1 MRRVIRGWSR
11 GVVAV
16 LALGALGPGCSSKSS
31 EPESPAVC
39 LAAIRSETASGDIH
53 YVYRCYDKR
62 EPTFVPDVCVEDANR
77 EVQNFDGKTCD
88 DLGYDVACPNYG
100 VYALHECEE
109 YAAHEGD
116 RIAGFPEGVQP
127 VPTVPDG
134 GGSTG
139 NGGSAGNGGSGNAGP
154 MRACGTSN
162 GHICTELVTGDTNAY
177 AAQCASD
184 GQPLAACPAN
194 PVLGCEGATADSAGA
209 SVTVNVYWYQAA
221 CNDEI
226 QPGQTCN
233 NGTQVGTGC
242 Q

>member
-1 MRRVIRGWSR
+1 MRRVIQGCWAG

-16 LALGALGPGCSSKSS
+16 LGLGALGSGCSSKS
-31 EPESPAVC
+31 EPEAPAAC
-39 LAAIRSETASGDIH
+39 IAAIRSEDAMGEIN
-53 YVYRCYDKR
+53 YLYRCYDKR
-62 EPTFVPDVCVEDANR
+62 EPTIVSDVCEEDANR
-77 EVQNFDGKTCD
+77 EVENFDGQTCAE
-88 DLGYDVACPNYG
+88 LGYDVQCPSYG

-109 YAAHEGD
+109 FNAYEGD

-127 VPTVPDG
+127 APAGSDDD

-139 NGGSAGNGGSGNAGP
+139 NGGSGGNTGP
-154 MRACGTSN
+154 MRACSTPN
-162 GHICTELVTGDTNAY
+162 GHICTELVTGDATAY

-184 GQPLAACPAN
+184 GRSVAACPAN

-209 SVTVNVYWYQAA
+209 PVTVNVYWYDAA
-221 CNDEI
+221 CNNEI